1 MEEVG
6 GELPSFH
13 TFIRLS
19 HNLAA
24 EKLNHDKNWG
34 KRWGCEVALQV
45 LQQIGKKQP
54 WWHLWSAG
62 EAGTEN
68 LCWIKVSLVTDLPKG
83 RVEKSFTHFTWGQG
97 WFGLGS
103 HKAVFWFGFSSSR
116 MDAGIPNI
124 PVENRI
130 LTETTFH
137 IEERFSSGQ
146 NRKLL

>member
-1 MEEVG
+1 MG

-45 LQQIGKKQP
+45 LQQIGKNQP
-54 WWHLWSAG
+54 WWHLWSTG

-68 LCWIKVSLVTDLPKG
+68 LCWIKVNLIKDLPKG
-83 RVEKSFTHFTWGQG
+83 RRRRALPTSPGDRE
-97 WFGLGS
+97 GLAWDHTKQCSGLVP
-103 HKAVFWFGFSSSR
+103 AAA
-116 MDAGIPNI
+116 AG
-124 PVENRI
+124 
-130 LTETTFH
+130 
-137 IEERFSSGQ
+137 
-146 NRKLL
+146 